1 MRLYHGTN
9 QEIEFIDLA
18 KGLKYKDFGQGFY
31 LTPEFETAQRMA
43 KKRARLFGGEAI
55 VIEYEYDITKCE
67 GLNVKIFPEKAT
79 AEWAQFVDKNRDR
92 KHAPVI
98 SEYDIVSGPIADDG
112 VAYQLERYHEG
123 TGTIEEIAIG
133 LQDKF
138 LDQQVFFGSE
148 RALKC
153 LTKIKT
159 TKL

>member
-1 MRLYHGTN
+1 MKLYHGTN
-9 QEIEFIDLA
+9 QDIESIDLS

-31 LTPEFETAQRMA
+31 LTPELETAQRMA

-55 VIEYEYDITKCE
+55 IIEYEYDITKSA
-67 GLNVKIFPEKAT
+67 GLNVKNFPEKAT
-79 AEWAQFVDKNRDR
+79 AEWARFVDRNRDR
-92 KHAPVI
+92 KQALNK

-123 TGTIEEIAIG
+123 TGTIDEIATG

-153 LTKIKT
+153 LTKVKV